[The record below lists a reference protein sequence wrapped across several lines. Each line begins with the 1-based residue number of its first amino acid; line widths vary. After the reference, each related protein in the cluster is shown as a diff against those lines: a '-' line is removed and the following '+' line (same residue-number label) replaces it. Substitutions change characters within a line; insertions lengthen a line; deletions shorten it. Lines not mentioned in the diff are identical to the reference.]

1 MEIINIVAIALI
13 QGLTEFL
20 PVSSSGH
27 LVLLPQLLE
36 WTDQGVGID
45 VAAHLG
51 SLVAVLLFF
60 ARNSGDENNSDLK
73 LKPVKLIADCGSF
86 VRILTLMLKS
96 QKASYFSLYI
106 LCLTVATLPVAA
118 LGFLF
123 RDFVASD
130 LRTIE
135 VVAYSTILFGLL
147 LGFADRFRGGKTSD
161 DLSLGCLIII
171 GIAQSLALIPGVSRS
186 GITITAALALGF
198 SRKSAVSIS
207 AILAVPVIG
216 LSAGLEFSY
225 FLQIA
230 DRRMVLDLILV
241 LGMSCLSAYISLLFL
256 FKLVEKVGMI
266 PFVIYRIV
274 LGGVLLL
281 LFVD

>member
-86 VRILTLMLKS
+86 VRILTSMLKS
-96 QKASYFSLYI
+96 QKASYFSVYI
-106 LCLTVATLPVAA
+106 LSLTVATLPVAA

-135 VVAYSTILFGLL
+135 VVAYSRILFGLL
-147 LGFADRFRGGKTSD
+147 LGFADRFRGEKTSD

-256 FKLVEKVGMI
+256 FKLVEKVGMP

-274 LGGVLLL
+274 LGGILLL
-281 LFVD
+281 LFVA

>member
-73 LKPVKLIADCGSF
+73 SKPVKLIADCGSF
-86 VRILTLMLKS
+86 VRILTSMLKS
-96 QKASYFSLYI
+96 QKASYFSVCI
-106 LCLTVATLPVAA
+106 LSLTVATLPVAT

-147 LGFADRFRGGKTSD
+147 LGFADRFRGEKTSD

>member
-86 VRILTLMLKS
+86 VRILTSMLKS
-96 QKASYFSLYI
+96 QKASYFSVYI
-106 LCLTVATLPVAA
+106 LSLTVATLPVAA

-147 LGFADRFRGGKTSD
+147 LGFADRFRGEKTSD

-256 FKLVEKVGMI
+256 FKLVEKVGMT

>member
-60 ARNSGDENNSDLK
+60 VRNSGDGNNSEFK

-86 VRILTLMLKS
+86 VRILTPMLKS
-96 QKASYFSLYI
+96 QKACYFSVYI
-106 LCLTVATLPVAA
+106 LSLAVATLPVAV

-130 LRTIE
+130 LRTIK

-147 LGFADRFRGGKTSD
+147 LGFADRFRGEKTLN

-186 GITITAALALGF
+186 GITITAALLLGF
-198 SRKSAVSIS
+198 SRKSAVSMS

-230 DRRMVLDLILV
+230 DRRMIFDLILV

-256 FKLVEKVGMI
+256 FKLVEKVGMT

-281 LFVD
+281 LFID

>member
-20 PVSSSGH
+20 PISSSGH
-27 LVLLPQLLE
+27 LVLLPQLLD

-60 ARNSGDENNSDLK
+60 ASKSRDESNSEFK
-73 LKPVKLIADCGSF
+73 FKPVKLIADCGPL
-86 VRILTLMLKS
+86 VRVLTLRPKS
-96 QKASYFSLYI
+96 QKASYFSAYI
-106 LCLTVATLPVAA
+106 LGLAVATLPVAA
-118 LGFLF
+118 LGFFF

-130 LRTIE
+130 LRTIK
-135 VVAYSTILFGLL
+135 VVAYSTIFFGLI
-147 LGFADRFRGGKTSD
+147 LGFADRFRGKKTLN

-171 GIAQSLALIPGVSRS
+171 GIAQSLALVPGVSRS
-186 GITITAALALGF
+186 GITITAALVLGF
-198 SRKSAVSIS
+198 SRKAAVSIS

-216 LSAGLEFSY
+216 LSAGFELSH

-230 DRRMVLDLILV
+230 DHRMVFDLVLV
-241 LGMSCLSAYISLLFL
+241 LGMSCLAAYISLLFL
-256 FKLVEKVGMI
+256 FKLVDKVGMT
-266 PFVIYRIV
+266 PFVIYRIF